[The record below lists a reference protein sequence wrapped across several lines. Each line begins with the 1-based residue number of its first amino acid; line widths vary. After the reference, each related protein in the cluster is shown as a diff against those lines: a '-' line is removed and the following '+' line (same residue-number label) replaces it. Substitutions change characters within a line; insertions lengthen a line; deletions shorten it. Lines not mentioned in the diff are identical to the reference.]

1 MLIECKEC
9 KNQISDKAK
18 CCPHCGY
25 PIESMSLDN
34 YCSING
40 IEYDLSD
47 LIDILPTV
55 GDKDTDTHPSYLAG
69 IVCDKTSLE
78 WDSAKKLVDIII
90 ETKKVPS
97 EFNGTIEIKPQIN
110 TPHCPICN
118 STNIKRIST
127 TTKITNIAMFG
138 LLGNK
143 RKKTFHCNNCKYE
156 W

>member
-1 MLIECKEC
+1 MLIECPEC
-9 KNQISDKAK
+9 KKQISDKAG

-25 PIESMSLDN
+25 PIEIIKMEY
-34 YCSING
+34 YCNING
-40 IEYDLSD
+40 IKYNLSE
-47 LIDILPTV
+47 IMDILPTV
-55 GDKDTDTHPSYLAG
+55 GNKDTDTHPLHLVG
-69 IVCDKTSLE
+69 IINDKTSLA

-90 ETKKVPS
+90 ETKKIPS
-97 EFNGTIEIKPQIN
+97 EFNGTIEIKPVVN
-110 TPHCPICN
+110 TPHCPTCN

-127 TTKITNIAMFG
+127 TTKVTNIAMFG